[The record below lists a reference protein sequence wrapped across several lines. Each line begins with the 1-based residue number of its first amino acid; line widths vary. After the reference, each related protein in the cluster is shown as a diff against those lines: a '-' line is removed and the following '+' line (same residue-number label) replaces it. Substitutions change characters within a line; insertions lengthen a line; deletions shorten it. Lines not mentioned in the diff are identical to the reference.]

1 MNTHPV
7 SRTVAWL
14 LAALL
19 AVVAGLGEGLH
30 LLPGLGHGVIVGD
43 HLLLLWIESPCCQGR
58 ASGPASFSDGHHGQS
73 VPILDEDDCPVCQ
86 LLVASFAPTDAI
98 AIAAVD
104 VVAEHC
110 LGGPVATVLIAPA
123 IYNARAPPQG

>member
-1 MNTHPV
+1 MHPLC
-7 SRTVAWL
+7 RTVASL
-14 LAALL
+14 LVALL
-19 AVVAGLGEGLH
+19 AVIAGLGEGLH

-43 HLLLLWIESPCCQGR
+43 HLLLLGIESPCCQGR
-58 ASGPASFSDGHHGQS
+58 ASGPAFFSDGHHGQS

-98 AIAAVD
+98 AAAD

-110 LGGPVATVLIAPA
+110 LGAPVATVLIAPA
-123 IYNARAPPQG
+123 IYNARAPPQR